1 MTKKSTILFP
11 PILYRELQDAARQQG
26 RSVGDLVREAVEI
39 QYGSGGVAARLRAVD
54 GLAQLD
60 DEVPD
65 DAGSSS
71 RRLPGARPN
80 GEDVRGREHPH
91 VCRRP
96 RA

>member
-1 MTKKSTILFP
+1 MDTDMDVPRMTKKSTILFP

-65 DAGSSS
+65 DARQLESEIA
-71 RRLPGARPN
+71 RGATER
-80 GEDVRGREHPH
+80 
-91 VCRRP
+91 
-96 RA
+96 

>member
-1 MTKKSTILFP
+1 MDTDSDIPRMTKKSTILFP

-65 DAGSSS
+65 DAQQLESEIA
-71 RRLPGARPN
+71 RGATER
-80 GEDVRGREHPH
+80 
-91 VCRRP
+91 
-96 RA
+96 

>member
-1 MTKKSTILFP
+1 MDTDMDTDMDTPRMTKKSTILFP

-65 DAGSSS
+65 DARQLESEIA
-71 RRLPGARPN
+71 RGATER
-80 GEDVRGREHPH
+80 
-91 VCRRP
+91 
-96 RA
+96 

>member
-1 MTKKSTILFP
+1 MDTDMDTDMDTPRMTKKSTILFP

-65 DAGSSS
+65 DARQLESEIA
-71 RRLPGARPN
+71 RGATE
-80 GEDVRGREHPH
+80 G
-91 VCRRP
+91 
-96 RA
+96 